1 MLFLFFLRK
10 ARLFKGVGL
19 YLQFA
24 GRNILLFKSVER
36 DWKII

>member
-19 YLQFA
+19 FLQFVVPA
-24 GRNILLFKSVER
+24 AEV
-36 DWKII
+36 